1 MTSLKKLAI
10 RGAIWT
16 IIGFGGIQILRFGNN
31 LILTRLLKP
40 EIFGLM
46 ALVTT
51 LRVGLEL
58 FSDVGIAQNII
69 NSKRGDEPAFLN
81 TAWTIQVIRGVVIW
95 IVCLLVSFP
104 MANFY
109 NDQRLLWLIPISL
122 LYAIFDGF
130 SCTSQHTLHRR
141 MELGKL
147 AVYDLLLQASFLS
160 TLCILVW
167 RYPTV
172 WSLAVGMVIGAIYKL
187 VSSYWLIPKYSN
199 RFAWEP
205 EAVKEILSFG
215 KWMFIASG
223 LMFAAEQSDRLVL
236 GKILSLEMLGV
247 YTVAYTLA
255 SIPREVIKQ
264 LSYKVI
270 FPTISQQADLPR
282 SSLQAKIIRQRWVIL
297 IGCAIILAS
306 LVTVGDLIV
315 TVLYDKRYAA
325 ATWMMPILCSGIWFS
340 LLFYTI
346 SPALLAISK
355 PLYSAQS
362 NFARFGIITLG
373 VPLAFYSF
381 GELGAIIV
389 IALSDLPLYIV
400 NLYGLWREKL
410 TCFAQDIQTTA
421 FFIAILTLFLVI
433 RNYLGFGLPIQTLLG
448 GHL

>member
-1 MTSLKKLAI
+1 MASLKKLAI

-16 IIGFGGIQILRFGNN
+16 ILGFGSIQILRFGNN
-31 LILTRLLKP
+31 LVLTRLLKP
-40 EIFGLM
+40 EYFGLM
-46 ALVTT
+46 SLVTT

-58 FSDVGIAQNII
+58 FSDVGIGQNII
-69 NSKRGDEPAFLN
+69 NSKRGDEPSFLN

-95 IVCLLVSFP
+95 ILCLLMSFP

-109 NDQRLLWLIPISL
+109 NDQRLIWLIPIGL
-122 LYAIFDGF
+122 LYSIFDGF
-130 SCTSQHTLHRR
+130 SSTSVHTLHRR
-141 MELGKL
+141 MELGKIAL
-147 AVYDLLLQASFLS
+147 YELILQASFLF
-160 TLCILVW
+160 TLCLLVW
-167 RYPTV
+167 LYPEV
-172 WSLAVGMVIGAIYKL
+172 WALAVGMVIGGIYKL
-187 VSSYWLIPKYSN
+187 VSSYWLIPKYSH

-205 EAVKEILSFG
+205 EAAREILSFG

-236 GKILSLEMLGV
+236 GKILSFQMLGV

-270 FPTISQQADLPR
+270 FPAISQQADLPR
-282 SSLQAKIIRQRWVIL
+282 ASLRTKIIRQRWILL
-297 IGCAIILAS
+297 IGCAIPLAILI
-306 LVTVGDLIV
+306 TIGDLAV
-315 TVLYDKRYAA
+315 AMLYDQRYDA

-340 LLFYTI
+340 LLFYSI

-362 NFARFGIITLG
+362 NFARFGIIALG
-373 VPLAFYSF
+373 VPLAHNSF
-381 GELGAIIV
+381 GVLGAIIV

-410 TCFAQDIQTTA
+410 TCFAQDIQTTV
-421 FFIAILTLFLVI
+421 FFIGVLALFLTI
-433 RNYLGFGLPIQTLLG
+433 RNYLGFGLPIQTLSG
-448 GHL
+448 WN

>member
-1 MTSLKKLAI
+1 MSTLKKLAI

-40 EIFGLM
+40 EYFGLM

-58 FSDVGIAQNII
+58 FSDIGIAQNII

-81 TAWTIQVIRGVVIW
+81 TAWTLQIIRGVVIW
-95 IVCLLVSFP
+95 IICLLLSFP
-104 MANFY
+104 AAKFY
-109 NDQRLLWLIPISL
+109 NDERLVLLIPI
-122 LYAIFDGF
+122 AIFFSVVDGF
-130 SCTSQHTLHRR
+130 SSTSVHTLHRR

-147 AVYDLLLQASFLS
+147 SLYELALQACYLS

-167 RYPTV
+167 FYPNIWT
-172 WSLAVGMVIGAIYKL
+172 LAFGSVIGAIYKL
-187 VSSYWLIPKYSN
+187 VSSYWLIPKYTH
-199 RFAWEP
+199 RFTWEP
-205 EAVKEILSFG
+205 DAVKEILSFG
-215 KWMFIASG
+215 KWMFIAST
-223 LMFAAEQSDRLVL
+223 LMFAAEQADRLVL
-236 GKILSLEMLGV
+236 AKILSFKMLGV

-270 FPTISQQADLPR
+270 FPTISQEADLPR
-282 SSLQAKIIRQRWVIL
+282 ATLREKILHQRWFIL
-297 IGCAIILAS
+297 LGTAIILAI
-306 LVTVGDLIV
+306 LTTIGDFIV
-315 TVLYDKRYAA
+315 ALLYDKRYAD

-362 NFARFGIITLG
+362 NFARFGVIILG
-373 VPLAFYSF
+373 VPLAYYRF
-381 GELGAIIV
+381 GTLGAIIV
-389 IALSDLPLYIV
+389 IAFSDLPLYIV
-400 NLYGLWREKL
+400 NLYGLWQEKL
-410 TCFAQDIQTTA
+410 FCFTQDVQATV
-421 FFIAILTLFLVI
+421 FFTVVLTLCLLI
-433 RNYLGFGLPIQTLLG
+433 RYSLGFGLPIQTLL
-448 GHL
+448 

>member
-1 MTSLKKLAI
+1 MSSLKKLAI

-16 IIGFGGIQILRFGNN
+16 IICFGGIQILRFGNN

-40 EIFGLM
+40 EYFGLM

-58 FSDVGIAQNII
+58 FSDIGIGQNII

-81 TAWTIQVIRGVVIW
+81 TAWTLQVIRGVVIW
-95 IVCLLVSFP
+95 IICLILSFP
-104 MANFY
+104 IAKFY
-109 NDQRLLWLIPISL
+109 NDDRLVLLIPI
-122 LYAIFDGF
+122 AIFFSVLDGF
-130 SCTSQHTLHRR
+130 SSTSVHTLNRR

-147 AVYDLLLQASFLS
+147 SLYELALQACYLS

-167 RYPTV
+167 FYPSIWT
-172 WSLAVGMVIGAIYKL
+172 LAIGSVVGAIYKL
-187 VSSYWLIPKYSN
+187 ISSYWLIPKYTHQF
-199 RFAWEP
+199 RWESD
-205 EAVKEILSFG
+205 AVKEILSFG
-215 KWMFIASG
+215 KWMFIAST
-223 LMFAAEQSDRLVL
+223 LMFAAEQADRLVL
-236 GKILSLEMLGV
+236 AKILSFKMLGV

-282 SSLQAKIIRQRWVIL
+282 EILREKILRQRWLIL
-297 IGCAIILAS
+297 LGTAIVLAFLTTIGDF
-306 LVTVGDLIV
+306 LVAF
-315 TVLYDKRYAA
+315 LYDKRYAD

-362 NFARFGIITLG
+362 NFARFGVIILG
-373 VPLAFYSF
+373 VPLAYYSF
-381 GELGAIIV
+381 GTLGAIIV
-389 IALSDLPLYIV
+389 IAFSDLPLYIV
-400 NLYGLWREKL
+400 NLYGLWQEKL
-410 TCFAQDIQTTA
+410 FCFTQDVQATA
-421 FFIAILTLFLVI
+421 FFTVVLTLCLLI
-433 RNYLGFGLPIQTLLG
+433 RYSLGFGLPIQTLL
-448 GHL
+448 

>member
-1 MTSLKKLAI
+1 MTSLKKRAM
-10 RGAIWT
+10 RGAMWT

-40 EIFGLM
+40 EYFGLM

-69 NSKRGDEPAFLN
+69 NSKRGDEETFLN

-95 IVCLLVSFP
+95 ILCLLLSFP
-104 MANFY
+104 AANFY
-109 NDQRLLWLIPISL
+109 NDQRLIGLIPIAI
-122 LYAIFDGF
+122 LYSFIEGF
-130 SCTSQHTLHRR
+130 SSTSVHTLHRR
-141 MELGKL
+141 LELGKL
-147 AVYDLLLQASFLS
+147 SLYELILQACFLS
-160 TLCILVW
+160 TLIFLVW
-167 RYPTV
+167 LYPSIWTLAIGTV
-172 WSLAVGMVIGAIYKL
+172 VGGVYKL

-215 KWMFIASG
+215 KWMFIASA
-223 LMFAAEQSDRLVL
+223 LMFAAEQADRLVL
-236 GKILSLEMLGV
+236 AKILSFQMLGV

-282 SSLQAKIIRQRWVIL
+282 STLRGKILRQRGLML
-297 IGCAIILAS
+297 IGCAIALAI

-315 TVLYDKRYAA
+315 GILYDKRYAA

-362 NFARFGIITLG
+362 NFARFGIIIVG
-373 VPLAFYSF
+373 VPLAHYSF

-389 IALSDLPLYIV
+389 IAFSDLPLYIV

-410 TCFAQDIQTTA
+410 TCLAQDIQTTV
-421 FFIAILTLFLVI
+421 FFIAVLALFLVI
-433 RNYLGFGLPIQTLLG
+433 RNYLGFGLPIQSLL
-448 GHL
+448 

>member
-16 IIGFGGIQILRFGNN
+16 ILGFGGIQILRFGNN

-40 EIFGLM
+40 EYFGLM

-58 FSDVGIAQNII
+58 FSDVGIAQNIV

-81 TAWTIQVIRGVVIW
+81 TAWTIKVIRGVVIW
-95 IVCLLVSFP
+95 IVCLFLSFP
-104 MANFY
+104 AANFY
-109 NDQRLLWLIPISL
+109 GDQRLLWLIPIGLVYS
-122 LYAIFDGF
+122 IFDGF
-130 SCTSQHTLHRR
+130 SSTSVHTLHRR
-141 MELGKL
+141 MELGKISL
-147 AVYDLLLQASFLS
+147 YELILQACFLS
-160 TLCILVW
+160 TLCVLVW
-167 RYPTV
+167 LYPEV
-172 WSLAVGMVIGAIYKL
+172 WTLAIGMVVGAIYKL
-187 VSSYWLIPKYSN
+187 ISSYWLIPKYSN

-215 KWMFIASG
+215 KWMFIASA
-223 LMFAAEQSDRLVL
+223 LMFAAEQADRLVL
-236 GKILSLEMLGV
+236 GKLLSFQMLGV

-264 LSYKVI
+264 LSHKVI
-270 FPTISQQADLPR
+270 FPAISQQADLPR
-282 SSLQAKIIRQRWVIL
+282 SSLRAKILRQRRLML
-297 IGCAIILAS
+297 IGFAIVLGILVS
-306 LVTVGDLIV
+306 VGDLVI
-315 TVLYDKRYAA
+315 TVLYDQRYAA

-362 NFARFGIITLG
+362 NFARFGIIALG
-373 VPLAFYSF
+373 VPLAYYSF

-389 IALSDLPLYIV
+389 IAFSDLPLYMV
-400 NLYGLWREKL
+400 NLYGLWQEKL
-410 TCFAQDIQTTA
+410 LCLAQDIQTTA
-421 FFIAILTLFLVI
+421 FFIGVLALFLII
-433 RNYLGFGLPIQTLLG
+433 RSSLGFGLPIQGIL
-448 GHL
+448 